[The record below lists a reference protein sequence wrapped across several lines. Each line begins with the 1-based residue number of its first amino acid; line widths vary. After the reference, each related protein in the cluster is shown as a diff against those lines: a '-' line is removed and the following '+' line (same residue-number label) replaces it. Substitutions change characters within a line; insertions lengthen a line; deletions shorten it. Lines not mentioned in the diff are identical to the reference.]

1 MSVTRFGL
9 IGHPVAHSLS
19 PAIHAA
25 LLQAAG
31 RSGTYDLIDLEPDH
45 LAVRLTG
52 LLQRYDGLNCT
63 IPHKQAV
70 IPFLDCL
77 DESARRNHAV
87 NTICGRTGHNTD
99 ESAFADDCPPLAGL
113 SVLILGAGGVSRT
126 MAVSALH
133 QQAAVVRLL
142 ARRSE
147 QARQLADELRSE
159 HPDADIAAITQIG
172 DLDPLLT
179 VDLNH
184 TGSTWVLLNG
194 TPAGLWPHTDGLP
207 FPADRLA
214 GFRFIYDTV
223 YNPVAT
229 RLVLAAREQK
239 IPAYGGLGMLFG
251 QAVSSQRIWQPGI
264 SWPRQTL
271 SQIRQGLAREILRRF
286 PVQIL
291 LTGFMG
297 SGKTTTGRLVAARLK
312 LPFVDLDEQI
322 ASKEG
327 RSIPDIFASVGEAGF
342 RRIEH
347 SCLESCLA
355 SGTSQVLATGG
366 GALLES
372 AAQTL
377 LRQFPCQVIWLDASL
392 PATEQRIGHGTGR
405 PLIERQK
412 PEAWRDLYVKRRPLY
427 QKLAWLRVNA
437 DEPAESVSRQ
447 IIETLG
453 FN

>member
-1 MSVTRFGL
+1 
-9 IGHPVAHSLS
+9 
-19 PAIHAA
+19 
-25 LLQAAG
+25 
-31 RSGTYDLIDLEPDH
+31 
-45 LAVRLTG
+45 
-52 LLQRYDGLNCT
+52 
-63 IPHKQAV
+63 
-70 IPFLDCL
+70 
-77 DESARRNHAV
+77 
-87 NTICGRTGHNTD
+87 
-99 ESAFADDCPPLAGL
+99 
-113 SVLILGAGGVSRT
+113 
-126 MAVSALH
+126 
-133 QQAAVVRLL
+133 
-142 ARRSE
+142 
-147 QARQLADELRSE
+147 
-159 HPDADIAAITQIG
+159 
-172 DLDPLLT
+172 
-179 VDLNH
+179 
-184 TGSTWVLLNG
+184 
-194 TPAGLWPHTDGLP
+194 
-207 FPADRLA
+207 
-214 GFRFIYDTV
+214 
-223 YNPVAT
+223 
-229 RLVLAAREQK
+229 
-239 IPAYGGLGMLFG
+239 
-251 QAVSSQRIWQPGI
+251 
-264 SWPRQTL
+264 
-271 SQIRQGLAREILRRF
+271 
-286 PVQIL
+286 
-291 LTGFMG
+291 
-297 SGKTTTGRLVAARLK
+297 GKTTTGRLVAARLK

-392 PATEQRIGHGTGR
+392 PTTEQRIGHGTGR